1 MTGANESAGDPLRV
15 GLMGFG
21 RIGRNLFRQ
30 LQSRS
35 GIEVTTVVDVAEPE
49 GLAYLL
55 RYDSIYGRFPG
66 KVQLAGDT
74 LTVGGKVTRFRQDRE
89 PGATPWGELD
99 VEVVVQATGRY
110 RTAEWCRKHL
120 AAGARRVILASTPEQ
135 PGNLPVLLR
144 GINDDILVPQLEI
157 LALGSNTANA
167 AAPILAILDEAFG
180 LERSFFTTVHAFT
193 GAHRLADVPSTDF
206 RTSRAAGENIIPTET
221 NSPQIL
227 EEVMPQFAGKI
238 QAVALNVPVPDGS
251 TVDMVSI
258 LARPVTVDA
267 LNDAVRQAAEGRFA
281 GIVEYNADP
290 IVSSDVV
297 GSTHSSVF
305 DSLATM
311 VIAGTMAKTITWF
324 DNGWGYAARV
334 VEVLETLCQ
343 PEFRRVRP

>member
-1 MTGANESAGDPLRV
+1 MSVTNDSTSQPLRV

-35 GIEVTTVVDVAEPE
+35 AIEVTTVVDTAEPD

-55 RYDSIYGRFPG
+55 KYDSIYGRFPG
-66 KVQLAGDT
+66 RVQLAGEV
-74 LTVGGKVTRFRQDRE
+74 LTVGGKATRFRQERE
-89 PGATPWGELD
+89 PGATPWGELGVD
-99 VEVVVQATGRY
+99 VVVQATGRY

-120 AAGARRVILASTPEQ
+120 SAGAQRVILASTPEC
-135 PGNLPVLLR
+135 PGDMPILLR
-144 GINDDILVPQLEI
+144 GINDDILVPEI
-157 LALGSNTANA
+157 ELLALGSNTANA
-167 AAPILAILDEAFG
+167 AAPILTILDEAFG
-180 LERSFFTTVHAFT
+180 LDRSFFTTVHAFT

-206 RTSRAAGENIIPTET
+206 RSSRAAGENIIPTET
-221 NSPQIL
+221 NSARIL
-227 EEVMPQFAGKI
+227 EEVMPQFAGRI

-258 LARPVTVDA
+258 LRRPVTVDA
-267 LNDAVRQAAEGRFA
+267 INDAVRQASEGRFA
-281 GIVEYNADP
+281 GIVEYNSDP

-334 VEVLETLCQ
+334 VEVLETLSG
-343 PEFRRVRP
+343 PAFRRVRS